1 MKKKDKIKVIAA
13 VFLAGSILLA
23 FLFFGKESLV
33 GKAIVALS
41 FLAWILILFFTNKY
55 IKE

>member
-13 VFLAGSILLA
+13 VFLAGAILLA
-23 FLFFGKESLV
+23 FLFFGKESLA
-33 GKAIVALS
+33 GKSIVVLS
-41 FLAWILILFFTNKY
+41 FLGWILVLFLTNKN